1 MAEFIINTEVKT
13 ETPTVEVT
21 VSRDR
26 PLPLGRHVFRLVVVD
41 DSGNTSIPDD
51 VIVIVADTEA
61 PTAVLS
67 APRSVSLGRSFE
79 LDGSRSFDVGGGRI
93 TTYLWTYLGQP

>member
-21 VSRDR
+21 VAPNR
-26 PLPLGRHVFRLVVVD
+26 PLPIGRHVFRLVVVN
-41 DSGNTSIPDD
+41 DSGNTSVPDE
-51 VIVIVADTEA
+51 VTVIVADTEA

-79 LDGSRSFDVGGGRI
+79 LDGSRSFDAGGGRI

>member
-13 ETPTVEVT
+13 ETPSVEVT
-21 VSRDR
+21 VSANR

-51 VIVIVADTEA
+51 VVVIVADTDA
-61 PTAVLS
+61 PTAVLN
-67 APRSVSLGRSFE
+67 APRSVSFGRSFE
-79 LDGSRSFDVGGGRI
+79 LDGSRSFDAGGGRV
-93 TTYLWTYLGQP
+93 TSYHWTYLGQP